1 MWTGAASG
9 SICIKLELFKL
20 TLYGLD
26 ALARLARMTSPDAH
40 ALAERELCGL
50 VNGMAHQIAE
60 HVRQRA
66 AKVGLT
72 APQATALR
80 ELTGP
85 MTMRE
90 LADRMSCE
98 PSNATFVVDK
108 LEHQRLIERRPHPTD
123 RRARQ
128 LVLTPEGTALRER
141 LVALL
146 SADSPLAALSQQ
158 ERGTLQRLLQR
169 AITQPPAGA

>member
-1 MWTGAASG
+1 
-9 SICIKLELFKL
+9 
-20 TLYGLD
+20 
-26 ALARLARMTSPDAH
+26 MTNPEPRTV
-40 ALAERELCGL
+40 AERELCGL

-66 AKVGLT
+66 LRLGLT

-90 LADRMSCE
+90 LAERMSCE

-108 LEHQRLIERRPHPTD
+108 LEKRELLERRPHPTD
-123 RRARQ
+123 RRAKR
-128 LVLTPEGTALRER
+128 LVLTSRGTALREQ
-141 LVALL
+141 LL
-146 SADSPLAALSQQ
+146 ELLGEDSPLAGLTQ
-158 ERGTLQRLLQR
+158 EEQETLRRLLER
-169 AITQPPAGA
+169 AVVQP